1 MTFAIIVCTVTL
13 AAIFV
18 AWYLDRVATF
28 GGSDHE
34 GELERRIEEQ
44 SAQIAQLVR
53 ALESR
58 PERRPAVTRTKPE
71 EPPEPPAAAPVPV
84 PAPESKPD
92 PKPAG
97 HREEPEAATLPKN
110 RSRRAELHQAAK
122 ELHAMGMGYKA
133 IGEAL
138 GVSGTSARRYVT
150 DRDWKGRPC
159 NAPKSESEPGPQA
172 ELDLAPKK
180 SARGKC
186 QIQITKKTRRRA
198 YREREDA
205 ARTRDDLRRDREGL
219 EGLEQ
224 HRGELRGSGA
234 GRDLRDRRLRG
245 RARPVDG
252 PRSGVVR
259 SPSARD
265 AIDMRRGRG
274 RRRPARARPRCS

>member
-1 MTFAIIVCTVTL
+1 MTFAVIVCTVTL

-58 PERRPAVTRTKPE
+58 PERRPAVTRTRP

-84 PAPESKPD
+84 PVPESKPD
-92 PKPAG
+92 PKPAE
-97 HREEPEAATLPKN
+97 HREEPEPATLPKN

-122 ELHAMGMGYKA
+122 ELHAMGMTYTA

-138 GVSGTSARRYVT
+138 GVSRQSALRYVT
-150 DRDWKGRPC
+150 DRDWKGRPF
-159 NAPKSESEPGPQA
+159 NAPKSESERGQQA

-180 SARGKC
+180 KRSRPNY
-186 QIQITKKTRRRA
+186 QIQITKKTRPELVENA
-198 YREREDA
+198 KMLRELGLTH
-205 ARTRDDLRRDREGL
+205 ARIAEVLKISPTTVGRYLAGDYPGAPADRHQGGEG
-219 EGLEQ
+219 E
-224 HRGELRGSGA
+224 S
-234 GRDLRDRRLRG
+234 
-245 RARPVDG
+245 
-252 PRSGVVR
+252 
-259 SPSARD
+259 
-265 AIDMRRGRG
+265 
-274 RRRPARARPRCS
+274 